1 MTLSDVKGAENLKNY
16 DLIKNIRIERIA
28 EAEYYGSNSQIKRR
42 GGIAY
47 FKGETKPYKGVLI
60 SKDNGKILA
69 IYFYENGKVEGNGF
83 EYYSNGKLE
92 GIVND
97 YYENGQIHINSIAR
111 NDKIEG
117 KTFIYYPDGKLQDY
131 RIFENDIIIKST
143 EYNKNGKIKNTL
155 TSTGGLNAVIILYYE
170 NEFKSAEIEVIQD
183 YSNRK
188 EEIKFIKNGKTTVY
202 ERNGNI
208 LGELN
213 FNNGSLLGER
223 QKLYKNGKVKYD
235 FIGGTKDI
243 KGLKAMRSY
252 IEYYDNSDIMKY
264 SCDEVSKDNWK
275 CKEYSKDG
283 SFKQE
288 VDGRKYVS
296 VNNNH
301 HGNIWINIFLGAWN
315 ILNP

>member
-1 MTLSDVKGAENLKNY
+1 M
-16 DLIKNIRIERIA
+16 
-28 EAEYYGSNSQIKRR
+28 
-42 GGIAY
+42 
-47 FKGETKPYKGVLI
+47 
-60 SKDNGKILA
+60 
-69 IYFYENGKVEGNGF
+69 
-83 EYYSNGKLE
+83 
-92 GIVND
+92 
-97 YYENGQIHINSIAR
+97 
-111 NDKIEG
+111 
-117 KTFIYYPDGKLQDY
+117 
-131 RIFENDIIIKST
+131 
-143 EYNKNGKIKNTL
+143 
-155 TSTGGLNAVIILYYE
+155 
-170 NEFKSAEIEVIQD
+170 
-183 YSNRK
+183 
-188 EEIKFIKNGKTTVY
+188 
-202 ERNGNI
+202 
-208 LGELN
+208 
-213 FNNGSLLGER
+213 LGER

-283 SFKQE
+283 SFKQN